1 MSARA
6 TLLQE
11 LETSIRAGSPNQ
23 RITTLRRVTDLFI
36 RGAEQYDDEQVKL
49 FDEVIGRLAAEI
61 EKTALAELAHRLA
74 PIASA
79 PRGVIRRL
87 ASDQRIAVA
96 GPVLEGSARLTE
108 IDLIEFARDKGQE
121 HLLAMCGRS
130 YLSEA
135 VTDVLVDRGN
145 SDVARKVTVN
155 DGARFSEAGFANLV
169 ARAEADDELAE
180 KVGKRIDIP
189 PHLFQKLVER
199 ATEQVQR
206 RLLAGAKPEM
216 QVAIQHILSEI
227 SRKAAG
233 KPELGS
239 RSYSAARSFVNVL
252 AESGRLSVNGL
263 QNFASSG
270 RFEEAVAALAELSA
284 VPLDI
289 VDRVMHGDCL
299 DPFLVLCKAKGFDWS
314 LVRAL
319 ILVRRSCRKLSPQE
333 LAQACQDFDM
343 LSRSTADRVLRFWQ
357 IRQTG

>member
-1 MSARA
+1 VSARA

-11 LETSIRAGSPNQ
+11 LETSLRDGSPNQ

-36 RGAEQYDDEQVKL
+36 RGAEQYDDEQVRL
-49 FDEVIGRLAAEI
+49 FDDVIGRLAAEI
-61 EKTALAELAHRLA
+61 EKTALVELANRLA
-74 PIASA
+74 PIPSA
-79 PRGVIRRL
+79 PRGVIRQL
-87 ASDQRIAVA
+87 AGDNRIAVA
-96 GPVLEGSARLTE
+96 GPVLAGSARLTE
-108 IDLIEFARDKGQE
+108 GDLIEFARSKGQE

-130 YLSEA
+130 HLSEV

-145 SDVARKVTVN
+145 GDVARKVTAN
-155 DGARFSEAGFANLV
+155 DGARFSDASFANLV

-180 KVGKRIDIP
+180 RVGQRIDIP
-189 PHLFQKLVER
+189 PHLFHKLVAR
-199 ATEQVQR
+199 ATEQVQQ
-206 RLLAGAKPEM
+206 RLIAGAKPEM

-227 SRKAAG
+227 SQKVAG

-252 AESGRLSVNGL
+252 AQSGRLSVNGL
-263 QNFASSG
+263 QNFANSG

-284 VPLDI
+284 VPMDI

-319 ILVRRSCRKLSPQE
+319 ILIRRGCRKLSAQE
-333 LAQACQDFDM
+333 LAQACQDFNT